1 MGMVQRLGK
10 LQTVLLQELVPGAAE
25 QLQGSGKGP
34 AEGEPAGAQSAMVQ
48 QVMNLSDEQIA
59 LLPPDQ
65 KEQVLAIRAQV
76 LASEA
81 EAGAE
86 AEEDRPSTSAPPEQS
101 APQAQSAMVQK
112 IMKLSD
118 EQIDL
123 LPPDQKEQVLAIR
136 AQVLA
141 SEAEAEASSA
151 PPKSAEEKKAD

>member
-1 MGMVQRLGK
+1 MVQRLGK

-48 QVMNLSDEQIA
+48 QVMKLSDEQIA
-59 LLPPDQ
+59 
-65 KEQVLAIRAQV
+65 
-76 LASEA
+76 
-81 EAGAE
+81 
-86 AEEDRPSTSAPPEQS
+86 
-101 APQAQSAMVQK
+101 
-112 IMKLSD
+112 
-118 EQIDL
+118 L

-151 PPKSAEEKKAD
+151 PPKSAEDKALIQKAITCGTGTEGSERGGAS